1 MMSKVSS
8 NGPAFLLRMRLA
20 RSASLST
27 LGTLLSA
34 DVDELDREHLERIG
48 RLHDVVEVE
57 AEDLA
62 ALGLGGAVGAGDT
75 GAQAAQLRDRK
86 VELPMAPERRGGGC
100 QKMGR
105 TGGG

>member
-1 MMSKVSS
+1 
-8 NGPAFLLRMRLA
+8 MRLA

-62 ALGLGGAVGAGDT
+62 ALGIGGAVGAGDT
-75 GAQAAQLRDRK
+75 GDQAAPLRDRQ
-86 VELPMAPERRGGGC
+86 VEGTMAADPRRGWWGLMAQRCHPPHLPDHGGPRKR
-100 QKMGR
+100 Q
-105 TGGG
+105 TT